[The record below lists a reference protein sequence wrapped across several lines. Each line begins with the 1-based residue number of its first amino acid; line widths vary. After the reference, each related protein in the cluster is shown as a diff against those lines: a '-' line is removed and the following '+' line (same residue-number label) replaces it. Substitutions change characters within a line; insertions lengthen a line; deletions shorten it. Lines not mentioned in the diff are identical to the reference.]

1 MGSLGREGRLAG
13 RPQCD
18 LGEWMLNQ
26 QRQFQE
32 FDRSFQTSSGFGN
45 SFGDF
50 FSPFSRPN
58 LALQPHQ
65 QPQPLPQQAISQSP
79 AHTSPAV
86 PERAISQS
94 NDMSPKAKV
103 SYDQDKFQVE
113 FNVRDYTPEELSI
126 KTEGDVLIVLAKHET
141 KAEGGQSFVSK
152 QFEQRFSLPSGV
164 KIEKIASSLSQDG
177 ILTVSAPRENLSI
190 SSYQKKG
197 AIENKSG
204 QVFSQSE
211 ETKQSEGLPQPK
223 VSYDDDKFQ
232 ISLDVTCYSPEDLD
246 VKEEGNSIIITAK
259 QEIQEAG
266 GTRTRVFEQKFSLP
280 SGVKAELVKSSPTR
294 EGLLMIT
301 APKGNVAVKESYT
314 ETVENKMDKV
324 LDPNSWEDERRKA
337 SAFDDRRRAPAFDSA
352 PAFDDIRKGSAF
364 DSALSST
371 QQGVMFDSSRPS
383 IFDRDRS
390 SSLFDRDDRSLF
402 AANSEQNGISRVQYD
417 DDSYKI
423 LVNVKKFKPE
433 ELVIKTVDNAVIV
446 EAKHEEK
453 TSEGRSYS
461 TQSFNQSFTLPRGV
475 NPESVTSVLSK
486 EGVLTI
492 SAPLPKSLKSTNS
505 ERLVPIKNF

>member
-1 MGSLGREGRLAG
+1 MGSLGRDTRLTG

-32 FDRSFQTSSGFGN
+32 FDRSFDRNFHSSAGFGN
-45 SFGDF
+45 TFGDF

-58 LALQPHQ
+58 LALQQSSQ
-65 QPQPLPQQAISQSP
+65 QPLSQPP
-79 AHTSPAV
+79 AHAYPTV
-86 PERAISQS
+86 PDRAMAQS
-94 NDMSPKAKV
+94 SDMSPKAKV
-103 SYDQDKFQVE
+103 SYDADKFQVE
-113 FNVRDYTPEELSI
+113 FNVQDYTPEELSI

-141 KAEGGQSFVSK
+141 KAESGQSFVSK

-164 KIEKIASSLSQDG
+164 KIEKIASSLSKDG
-177 ILTVSAPRENLSI
+177 ILTVSAPRENLAI
-190 SSYQKKG
+190 SSFQQKG
-197 AIENKSG
+197 AIENKAG
-204 QVFSQSE
+204 QVFSQSDE
-211 ETKQSEGLPQPK
+211 AKRSEGLPQPK

-232 ISLDVTCYSPEDLD
+232 ISLDVTSYRPEDLD
-246 VKEEGNSIIITAK
+246 VKVEGNSIIITAK
-259 QEIQEAG
+259 QEIQEPG

-280 SGVKAELVKSSPTR
+280 SGVKAELVKSSLAR
-294 EGLLMIT
+294 EGVLMIT
-301 APKGNVAVKESYT
+301 APKGNVAAKQSYT
-314 ETVENKMDKV
+314 ESVENKMDKV
-324 LDPNSWEDERRKA
+324 LDPNSWEE
-337 SAFDDRRRAPAFDSA
+337 DDRRRASNFDSA
-352 PAFDDIRKGSAF
+352 FNDMRKGSAF

-371 QQGVMFDSSRPS
+371 RQGSMFDSSRPS

-390 SSLFDRDDRSLF
+390 GSLFDRDERSLF

-423 LVNVKKFKPE
+423 LVNVENYKPE
-433 ELVIKTVDNAVIV
+433 ELVIKTVDNTVIV

-453 TSEGRSYS
+453 TPEGRSYS

-475 NPESVTSVLSK
+475 NPESVTSALSK

-492 SAPLPKSLKSTNS
+492 SAPLPKALKSNYR
-505 ERLVPIKNF
+505 ERMIPIKHTWGEKH